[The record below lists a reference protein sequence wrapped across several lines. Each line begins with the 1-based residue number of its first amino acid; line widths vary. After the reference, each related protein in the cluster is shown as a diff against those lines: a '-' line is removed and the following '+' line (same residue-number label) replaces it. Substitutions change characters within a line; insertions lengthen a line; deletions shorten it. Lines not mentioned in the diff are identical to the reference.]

1 MDILN
6 KLPCTFYIYPRFT
19 EKMLHGSMALLV
31 GMFPDGTYSLSSHLK
46 EKGVENNAQEIGCV
60 NFFL

>member
-31 GMFPDGTYSLSSHLK
+31 GIFPDSLSSHLE
-46 EKGVENNAQEIGCV
+46 EKGDGNNAQEMGCAD
-60 NFFL
+60 FFL